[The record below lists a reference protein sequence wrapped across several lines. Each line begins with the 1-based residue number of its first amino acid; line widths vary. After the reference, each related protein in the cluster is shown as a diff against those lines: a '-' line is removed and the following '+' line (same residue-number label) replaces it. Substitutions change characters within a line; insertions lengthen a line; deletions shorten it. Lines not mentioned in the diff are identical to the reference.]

1 MSLLPKLRQLM
12 RKTTSASTVGT
23 RRPTSSA
30 RPGDRPHEDALRA
43 MLTDDPNNERAFRAL
58 VEIVRQRAASTG
70 HQDDPLSA
78 EQADQSYQD
87 ERRRQGDLAVW
98 ALAEELAGNAR
109 AWYPLIE
116 LARLSIDEDFE
127 GAMRRLATAA
137 ERDSSGDGLAA
148 AIVMLRESGHAT
160 EASGLG
166 VGHWRPREH
175 TVEAGRQLILAAI
188 DAGRVGEAKHH
199 LESLALA
206 EDQDAVRRVSDELRT
221 KIALSESGVGGGA

>member
-12 RKTTSASTVGT
+12 RKTTTASTVGT
-23 RRPTSSA
+23 RRPTSA
-30 RPGDRPHEDALRA
+30 AHPGDRPHEDALRA

-58 VEIVRQRAASTG
+58 VEIVRQRASTG
-70 HQDDPLSA
+70 HHEDPLT
-78 EQADQSYQD
+78 ADHADESLQD

-98 ALAEELAGNAR
+98 ALAEELAGNPR

-116 LARLSIDEDFE
+116 LARLSVYEDFE

-148 AIVMLRESGHAT
+148 AIAMLRENGHAT
-160 EASGLG
+160 DASGLG

-175 TVEAGRQLILAAI
+175 SVEAGRQLILAAL

-199 LESLALA
+199 LESLALSDDK
-206 EDQDAVRRVSDELRT
+206 EAVERVSVELRT
-221 KIALSESGVGGGA
+221 KIAMSESGVGGGA

>member
-12 RKTTSASTVGT
+12 RKTSSASTVGT
-23 RRPTSSA
+23 RRPTSAA

-58 VEIVRQRAASTG
+58 VEIVRQRAAAPRPTE
-70 HQDDPLSA
+70 DPLT
-78 EQADQSYQD
+78 ADAADENYQD

-98 ALAEELAGNAR
+98 ALAEELAGNPR

-116 LARLSIDEDFE
+116 LARLSVDEDFE
-127 GAMRRLATAA
+127 GAMRRLSTAA
-137 ERDSSGDGLAA
+137 ERDASGEGLAA
-148 AIVMLRESGHAT
+148 AVLMLRENGHST

-175 TVEAGRQLILAAI
+175 IVAAGRQVILAAI

-199 LESLALA
+199 LASLALS
-206 EDQDAVRRVSDELRT
+206 EDKDEVERVTTELRT
-221 KIALSESGVGGGA
+221 KIAMSESGVGGGA